1 MSDVKAAEEVTSRR
15 NSYAS
20 VEFTAEVAKQCL
32 KQVEFYFSEFNLP
45 YDKFLRTT
53 AEKNEGW
60 VPISTIATFNRM
72 KKFRPVDKVVE
83 TLRDSSILEVSEDGE
98 NVKRRVPLN
107 PQHDARLER
116 GKRTVAVLNFD
127 FSKDGEQKMSE
138 QEKTELQENV
148 ENFFSKLGSVSQ
160 VRLKK
165 DHRKNFNGTVIVEFS
180 DEKGAQEF
188 VETYGADK
196 EVLSYDGRKLDV
208 FSKKQYDQQ
217 REATRSKNFSGSGQR
232 SRSFTGHRKNM
243 PKPKRSRDAPKA
255 NEKSEETSSTQ
266 KKDGEESVASESA
279 VE

>member
-1 MSDVKAAEEVTSRR
+1 MSDVKAADESTVRR
-15 NSYAS
+15 NSYTS
-20 VEFTAEVAKQCL
+20 VEFTPEVAKQCL
-32 KQVEFYFSEFNLP
+32 KQLEFYFSEFNLP

-83 TLRDSSILEVSEDGE
+83 TLRTSTVLEVSEDGE
-98 NVKRRVPLN
+98 NVKRRVPLDL
-107 PQHDARLER
+107 QHDAKLER
-116 GKRTVAVLNFD
+116 GKRTVVVQNFD
-127 FSKDGEQKMSE
+127 FSKNGEHKLSE
-138 QEKTELQENV
+138 EEKTELQENV
-148 ENFFSKLGSVSQ
+148 EGFFGKLGSVSQ

-165 DHRKNFNGTVIVEFS
+165 DHRKNFNGTVIVEFA
-180 DEKGAQEF
+180 DEKDAQQF
-188 VETYGADK
+188 VDTYGADK
-196 EVLSYDGRKLDV
+196 ETLSFEGRKLDV

-243 PKPKRSRDAPKA
+243 PKQKRSRDAPKA
-255 NEKSEETSSTQ
+255 DEEQSETTQKQSEEP
-266 KKDGEESVASESA
+266 VASESA